1 MDDTK
6 LTAGFY
12 EQVINEY
19 FAKRLAHIENRFKET
34 KKIDQTE
41 ASTVLSGYLKDIVAQ
56 GLESA
61 KDTEEA
67 TGDATGLQR
76 QIELV
81 NKIIKLIQDETH
93 NDELA
98 ESLVDKKGEELL
110 TLLDSQN
117 NIRVVNA
124 NVKLPRPQTS
134 LAETSLF
141 TGAKHEPRM
150 FNELKVEIS
159 TCDRIDMLV
168 SFIKWSGLSL
178 LLDALKEFTQR
189 GGRLRIITTSY
200 LGATDYKAIEE
211 LQTLPN
217 VEIKISYE
225 TRRTRLH
232 AKAYIF
238 HRDTGFTTAYIGSSN
253 LSNPAISS
261 GLEWNVK
268 ITEKDLANTMHK
280 VLHTFDVYWHSPE
293 FETYNASQKERL
305 KTALYRERYQNK
317 PDKQYLIAENP
328 DAYHFRINPYSY
340 QQEILDEIE
349 AERTLR
355 ANYKNLIVAAT
366 GTGKTVIAAFD
377 YKRFCK
383 QHPGQ
388 ANRLLFIAHREEILN
403 QSLAC
408 FRGILEDANFG
419 DLFVGS
425 HKPTAQVSH
434 LFMSIQT
441 FNSQDWIAKTSP
453 DFYDYIVVDEF
464 HHAAASS
471 YQKLL
476 NYYTPKIWLGLTAT
490 PERMDGKNVAE
501 YFNNRITSEIRLP
514 EAIERKLLC
523 PFHYF
528 GVSDGTD
535 LSHLTWSR
543 GGYDVKD
550 LNDVYVLDAFKAKKR
565 ASLVVQAVRKYTA
578 DINLVHGVGFCV
590 SIEHARFMNRVFN
603 KEGIPSICLTGNSS
617 DDERKNA
624 RNRLAA
630 GDIKFI
636 FVVDL
641 YNEGV
646 DIPEIDTILFLRP
659 TESLTIFLQ
668 QLGRGLRLAEDKEC
682 LTVLDFIGQSHKKY
696 RFDEKF
702 SALLQ
707 RTRKGLQREIEQG
720 FSSLPA
726 GCYIQLEKE
735 AQTVVLKNIKAAL
748 STKAALVEKLRDYA
762 QEATEPITAG
772 NFADYYHMSLLHLY
786 SFPKTS
792 FSSLCVA
799 ADLLPTYVV
808 PERDYLTN
816 ALARI
821 SAIDSRRWLQFLLQK
836 LPAIA
841 NWKVSDFNEAEKRM
855 LWMFYFTFY
864 QTAPTETAPNPAAEN
879 SVSNSRFGEIA
890 EKKTAIEEDAD
901 SGSRS
906 TETAEVQNEKD
917 STFSENDRKL
927 QTAIHK
933 LQELSRCTT
942 VWEEMVSV
950 LQYNLA
956 HITFVDDPVDLG
968 FDCPL
973 DLHCHY
979 TRDQLFAALDYLTPS
994 NVRQGVKWLPD
1005 KKIDVLINT
1014 LIKSEKDYSPSTM
1027 YNDYSINENLFHWQ
1041 SQSTTSANSPTGQR
1055 YIHHKEQGS
1064 KVLLFVREY
1073 GENEAGTAPFMYLG
1087 LAEFVQNDGSR
1098 PMNIIWRLEKP
1109 IPASMIQCTNK
1120 LVL

>member
-1 MDDTK
+1 MDDKK
-6 LTAGFY
+6 LSPGFY

-19 FAKRLAHIENRFKET
+19 YAKQLEHVDSRFKEIES
-34 KKIDQTE
+34 IDQTE
-41 ASTVLSGYLKDIVAQ
+41 ASSVLSSYLKDIVTQ

-61 KDTEEA
+61 KDTEETKSNT
-67 TGDATGLQR
+67 TGIQR
-76 QIELV
+76 QIVLA
-81 NKIIKLIQDETH
+81 NKIIKLIQYETK
-93 NDELA
+93 NEELA
-98 ESLVDKKGEELL
+98 ELLVDKKGEELL

-117 NIRVVNA
+117 TIRVVNA
-124 NVKLPRPQTS
+124 NAKILRPQTS
-134 LAETSLF
+134 LTETSLF
-141 TGAKHEPRM
+141 TGAKHEPQM
-150 FNELKVEIS
+150 YSELKAEIS

-168 SFIKWSGLSL
+168 SFVKWSGLSL
-178 LLDALKEFTQR
+178 LLDSLKEFTHR
-189 GGRLRIITTSY
+189 GGQLRIITTSY
-200 LGATDYKAIEE
+200 LGATDYKAIEV
-211 LQTLPN
+211 LNALPN
-217 VEIKISYE
+217 VEIKISYD
-225 TRRTRLH
+225 TKRTRLH

-238 HRDTGFTTAYIGSSN
+238 HRATGFTTAYIGSSN
-253 LSNPAISS
+253 MSNPAMSS

-268 ITEKDLANTMHK
+268 ITEKDLSNTMNK
-280 VLHTFDVYWHSPE
+280 VLHTFDAYWHSPD
-293 FETYNASQKERL
+293 FDIYNAAQKERL
-305 KTALYRERYQNK
+305 KTALYRERFQNK
-317 PDKQYLIAENP
+317 PGKQYLVAENP
-328 DAYHFRINPYSY
+328 GAYHFKITPYPY

-383 QHPGQ
+383 QNPGQ
-388 ANRLLFIAHREEILN
+388 ANKLLFIAHREEILS
-403 QSLAC
+403 QSLSC
-408 FRGILEDANFG
+408 FRGILEDENFG

-425 HKPTAQVSH
+425 HRPTSQVSH

-441 FNSQDWIAKTSP
+441 FNSQDWTSKTSP
-453 DFYDYIVVDEF
+453 DFYDYIIIDEF

-476 NYYTPKIWLGLTAT
+476 NYYKPKIWLGLTAT

-535 LSHLTWSR
+535 LSGLTWSR
-543 GGYDVKD
+543 GGYDIKE
-550 LNDVYVLDAFKAKKR
+550 LNNVYVLNAFAARKR
-565 ASLVVQAVRKYTA
+565 ATLVVQAVRKYTA
-578 DINLVHGVGFCV
+578 DLNLVHGVGFCV
-590 SIEHARFMNRVFN
+590 SIEHAIFMNKVFN
-603 KEGIPSICLTGNSS
+603 EEGIPSICLTGGSS
-617 DDERKNA
+617 DEERNTA
-624 RNRLAA
+624 RSKLIS
-630 GDIKFI
+630 GEIKFI

-702 SALLQ
+702 TALLH
-707 RTRKGLQREIEQG
+707 RTRKGLYREIEQG
-720 FSSLPA
+720 FISLPA
-726 GCYIQLEKE
+726 GCYIQLEKQ
-735 AQTVVLKNIKAAL
+735 AQSVILKNIKDSLITRTAL
-748 STKAALVEKLRDYA
+748 IEKLRDYA
-762 QEATEPITAG
+762 QETKDPITVG
-772 NFADYYHMSLLHLY
+772 NFADYYHISLLYLY
-786 SFPKTS
+786 SKTT

-799 ADLLPTYVV
+799 ANLLPPYEI
-808 PERDYLTN
+808 PEKDYLAK
-816 ALARI
+816 ALPRI
-821 SAIDSRRWLQFLLQK
+821 ATIDSRRWLQFLLDK
-836 LPAIA
+836 LPSIA
-841 NWKVSDFNEAEKRM
+841 NWKVTWFSELEKRM
-855 LWMFYFTFY
+855 IWMFYFTFY
-864 QTAPTETAPNPAAEN
+864 QTIEAEDVPNTSSETL
-879 SVSNSRFGEIA
+879 
-890 EKKTAIEEDAD
+890 
-901 SGSRS
+901 
-906 TETAEVQNEKD
+906 
-917 STFSENDRKL
+917 SERDRKL

-933 LQELSRCTT
+933 LQELSQYNT
-942 VWEEMVSV
+942 VWEEMISV
-950 LQYNLA
+950 LEYNLK
-956 HITFVDDPVDLG
+956 HITFVDDSVDVG

-979 TRDQLFAALDYLTPS
+979 TRDQLFAALDYLNPS
-994 NVRQGVKWLPD
+994 NIRQGVKWLPD

-1041 SQSTTSANSPTGQR
+1041 SQSTTSEASPTGQR
-1055 YIHHKEQGS
+1055 YINHKKQGS

-1073 GENEAGTAPFMYLG
+1073 GENEAKKAAPFMFLG
-1087 LAEFVQNDGSR
+1087 LAEFVQNEGSR

>member
-1 MDDTK
+1 MGDKK
-6 LTAGFY
+6 LAPGFY
-12 EQVINEY
+12 EQVINEH
-19 FAKRLAHIENRFKET
+19 FAKQLEHVESRFKEIEA
-34 KKIDQTE
+34 IDPTE
-41 ASTVLSGYLKDIVAQ
+41 ASSVLSSYLKDIVMQ

-61 KDTEEA
+61 KDTEE
-67 TGDATGLQR
+67 TGIDTTGIQR
-76 QIELV
+76 QINLA
-81 NKIIKLIQDETH
+81 NKIIKLIQDETK
-93 NDELA
+93 NEELT

-117 NIRVVNA
+117 TIRVVNA
-124 NVKLPRPQTS
+124 NAKIPRPQTS

-141 TGAKHEPRM
+141 TGAKHEPQM
-150 FNELKVEIS
+150 YSELKAEID

-168 SFIKWSGLSL
+168 SFVKWSGLSL
-178 LLDALKEFTQR
+178 LLDSLKAFTQR
-189 GGRLRIITTSY
+189 GGQLRIITTSY

-211 LQTLPN
+211 LHRLPN
-217 VEIKISYE
+217 VEIKISYD
-225 TRRTRLH
+225 TKRTRLH

-238 HRDTGFTTAYIGSSN
+238 HRETGFTTAYIGSSN
-253 LSNPAISS
+253 LSNPAMSS

-268 ITEKDLANTMHK
+268 ITEKDLSNTMNK
-280 VLHTFDVYWHSPE
+280 VLHTFDAYWHSPD
-293 FETYNASQKERL
+293 FETYNSAQKERL
-305 KTALYRERYQNK
+305 KTALYRERFQDK
-317 PDKQYLIAENP
+317 PGKQYLIAENP
-328 DAYHFRINPYSY
+328 EAYHFRITPYSY

-349 AERTLR
+349 AERKLR
-355 ANYKNLIVAAT
+355 SNYKNLIVAAT

-383 QHPGQ
+383 QNPGH
-388 ANRLLFIAHREEILN
+388 ANKLLFIAHREEILS
-403 QSLAC
+403 QSISC

-425 HKPTAQVSH
+425 HRPVSQVSH

-441 FNSQDWIAKTSP
+441 FNSQDWTTKTSP
-453 DFYDYIVVDEF
+453 DFYDYIVIDEF

-490 PERMDGKNVAE
+490 PERMDGKNVAD
-501 YFNNRITSEIRLP
+501 YFNHRITSEIRLP

-535 LSHLTWSR
+535 LSSLTWSR
-543 GGYDVKD
+543 GGYDIKD
-550 LNDVYVLDAFKAKKR
+550 LNNIYVLDQLKARKR
-565 ASLVVQAVRKYTA
+565 ASLVIQAVRKYTA

-590 SIEHARFMNRVFN
+590 SIEHAEFMNKVFN
-603 KEGIPSICLTGNSS
+603 EEGIPSICLTGGSS
-617 DDERKNA
+617 DKERNTA
-624 RNRLAA
+624 RSKLTS
-630 GDIKFI
+630 GEVKFI

-702 SALLQ
+702 SALLH
-707 RTRKGLQREIEQG
+707 RTRKGLYREIDQG
-720 FSSLPA
+720 FMSLPA

-735 AQTVVLKNIKAAL
+735 AQSVILKNIKDSL
-748 STKAALVEKLRDYA
+748 STRVALIEKLRDYA
-762 QEATEPITAG
+762 QETKEPITAG
-772 NFADYYHMSLLHLY
+772 NFADYYHISLLYLY
-786 SFPKTS
+786 SKTT

-799 ADLLPTYVV
+799 ANLLPPYEI
-808 PERDYLTN
+808 PERDYLAK
-816 ALARI
+816 ALPRI
-821 SAIDSRRWLQFLLQK
+821 AAIDSRRWLQFLLDK
-836 LPAIA
+836 LPSIA
-841 NWKVSDFNEAEKRM
+841 NWRVTEFNELEKRM
-855 LWMFYFTFY
+855 IWMFYFTFF
-864 QTAPTETAPNPAAEN
+864 QTIETRDI
-879 SVSNSRFGEIA
+879 SNESLEA
-890 EKKTAIEEDAD
+890 L
-901 SGSRS
+901 
-906 TETAEVQNEKD
+906 
-917 STFSENDRKL
+917 SERDRKL
-927 QTAIHK
+927 RTAIHK
-933 LQELSRCTT
+933 LQELSQYTT
-942 VWEEMVSV
+942 VWEEMISV
-950 LQYNLA
+950 LEYNLK
-956 HITFVDDPVDLG
+956 HITFVDDPVNIG

-979 TRDQLFAALDYLTPS
+979 TRDQIFAALDYLTPS
-994 NVRQGVKWLPD
+994 NIRQGVKWLPE

-1041 SQSTTSANSPTGQR
+1041 SQSTTSATSPTGQR

-1087 LAEFVQNDGSR
+1087 LAKFVQNEGSR
-1098 PMNIIWRLEKP
+1098 PMNIIWQLDKP

>member
-1 MDDTK
+1 MSDKK
-6 LTAGFY
+6 LKPGFY
-12 EQVINEY
+12 EQVISEH
-19 FAKRLAHIENRFKET
+19 FAKQLEQVENRFKEIEP
-34 KKIDQTE
+34 IDQTE
-41 ASTVLSGYLKDIVAQ
+41 ASTVLSGYLKDIVTQ

-61 KDTEEA
+61 KDTGESE
-67 TGDATGLQR
+67 GDATGLQR
-76 QIELV
+76 QIILA
-81 NKIIKLIQDETH
+81 NKIIKLIQEET
-93 NDELA
+93 NNEELK

-117 NIRVVNA
+117 TIHVVNA
-124 NVKLPRPQTS
+124 NAKIPRPQTS

-141 TGAKHEPRM
+141 TGAKHEPQM
-150 FNELKVEIS
+150 FNELKAEIS

-178 LLDALKEFTQR
+178 LLEALKDFTQR
-189 GGRLRIITTSY
+189 GGKLRIITTSY
-200 LGATDYKAIEE
+200 LGATDFKAIEE
-211 LQTLPN
+211 LNALPN
-217 VEIKISYE
+217 VEIKISYD
-225 TRRTRLH
+225 TKRTRLH
-232 AKAYIF
+232 AKAYVF

-268 ITEKDLANTMHK
+268 ITEKDLSNTMNK
-280 VLHTFDVYWHSPE
+280 VLHTFDVYWNSAD
-293 FETYNASQKERL
+293 FELYDATQKERL
-305 KTALYRERYQNK
+305 KTALYTERYQGK
-317 PDKQYLIAENP
+317 PGKEYLIAENP
-328 DAYHFRINPYSY
+328 VSYHFRITPYWY
-340 QQEILDEIE
+340 QQKILEEIE
-349 AERTLR
+349 AERKLR
-355 ANYKNLIVAAT
+355 SNYKNLIVAAT

-383 QHPGQ
+383 QNPGQ
-388 ANRLLFIAHREEILN
+388 ANKLLFIAHREEILS
-403 QSLAC
+403 QSISC

-425 HKPTAQVSH
+425 HRPTSQVSH

-441 FNSQDWIAKTSP
+441 FNSQDWTTKTSP
-453 DFYDYIVVDEF
+453 DFYDYIIIDEF

-476 NYYTPKIWLGLTAT
+476 NYYSPKIWLGLTAT
-490 PERMDGKNVAE
+490 PERMDGKNVAD
-501 YFNNRITSEIRLP
+501 YFNHRITSEIRLP

-535 LSHLTWSR
+535 LSTLTWSR

-550 LNDVYVLDAFKAKKR
+550 LNNIYVLDQIKARKR
-565 ASLVVQAVRKYTA
+565 ASLVIQAVRKYTA

-590 SIEHARFMNRVFN
+590 SIEHAKFMNKIFN
-603 KEGIPSICLTGNSS
+603 DEGIPSICLTGGSS
-617 DDERKNA
+617 DEERNSA
-624 RNRLAA
+624 RTKLTS
-630 GDIKFI
+630 GEIKFI

-702 SALLQ
+702 TALLH
-707 RTRKGLQREIEQG
+707 RTRKGLYREIDQG
-720 FSSLPA
+720 FTSLPA

-735 AQTVVLKNIKAAL
+735 AQTVILKNIKDSLITRAAL
-748 STKAALVEKLRDYA
+748 IEKLRDYA
-762 QEATEPITAG
+762 QEAKEPITVG
-772 NFADYYHMSLLHLY
+772 NFIDYYHISLLYLY
-786 SFPKTS
+786 SKTT

-799 ADLLPTYVV
+799 ADLLPEYKI
-808 PERDYLTN
+808 PEKDYLAK
-816 ALARI
+816 ALPRI
-821 SAIDSRRWLQFLLQK
+821 AAIDSRRWLQFLQNK
-836 LPAIA
+836 LPSIS
-841 NWKVSDFNEAEKRM
+841 NWKVTDFSDVEKRM
-855 LWMFYFTFY
+855 IWMFYFTFY
-864 QTAPTETAPNPAAEN
+864 QT
-879 SVSNSRFGEIA
+879 VS
-890 EKKTAIEEDAD
+890 TDD
-901 SGSRS
+901 L
-906 TETAEVQNEKD
+906 QNE
-917 STFSENDRKL
+917 TTGLLSENDTKL
-927 QTAIHK
+927 LTAIHK
-933 LQELSRCTT
+933 LQELSQYTT
-942 VWEEMVSV
+942 VWEEMISV
-950 LQYNLA
+950 LEYNLK
-956 HITFVDDPVDLG
+956 HITFVDDSVDVG

-1027 YNDYSINENLFHWQ
+1027 YNDYSINEYLFHWQ
-1041 SQSTTSANSPTGQR
+1041 SQSTTSATSPTGQR
-1055 YIHHKEQGS
+1055 YMHHKKQGS

-1087 LAEFVQNDGSR
+1087 LAEFVQNEGSR

>member
-1 MDDTK
+1 MDDKK
-6 LTAGFY
+6 LVTGFY
-12 EQVINEY
+12 EQVINEH
-19 FAKRLAHIENRFKET
+19 FAKQLEHVDNRFKEIES
-34 KKIDQTE
+34 IDQTE
-41 ASTVLSGYLKDIVAQ
+41 ASSVLSGYLKDIVIQ

-61 KDTEEA
+61 KDSEES
-67 TGDATGLQR
+67 TSDTNGLQS
-76 QIELV
+76 QINLA
-81 NKIIKLIQDETH
+81 NKIIKLIQEET
-93 NDELA
+93 NNEELK
-98 ESLVDKKGEELL
+98 ESLIDKKGEELL

-117 NIRVVNA
+117 TIRVVNPNA
-124 NVKLPRPQTS
+124 KIPRPQTS

-141 TGAKHEPRM
+141 TGAKHEPQM
-150 FNELKVEIS
+150 YSELKAEIN

-178 LLDALKEFTQR
+178 LLDSLKEFTQR
-189 GGRLRIITTSY
+189 GGHLRIITTSY

-211 LQTLPN
+211 LHALPN
-217 VEIKISYE
+217 VDIKISYD
-225 TRRTRLH
+225 TKRTRLH
-232 AKAYIF
+232 AKSYIF
-238 HRDTGFTTAYIGSSN
+238 HRATGFTTAYIGSSN

-261 GLEWNVK
+261 GLEWNIK
-268 ITEKDLANTMHK
+268 ITEKDLSNTMSK

-293 FETYNASQKERL
+293 FEIYNASQKERL
-305 KTALYRERYQNK
+305 KTALYRERFQGK
-317 PDKQYLIAENP
+317 PGKQYLVAENP
-328 DAYHFRINPYSY
+328 EAYHFRITPYSY

-349 AERTLR
+349 AERELR
-355 ANYKNLIVAAT
+355 SNYKNLIVAAT

-383 QHPGQ
+383 QNPGK
-388 ANRLLFIAHREEILN
+388 ANKLLFIAHREEILS
-403 QSLAC
+403 QSISC

-425 HKPTAQVSH
+425 HRPTSQVSH

-441 FNSQDWIAKTSP
+441 FNSQDWTTKTSP
-453 DFYDYIVVDEF
+453 DFYDYIIIDEF

-476 NYYTPKIWLGLTAT
+476 NYYKPKIWLGLTAT

-535 LSHLTWSR
+535 LSTLTWSR
-543 GGYDVKD
+543 GGYDIAQ
-550 LNDVYVLDAFKAKKR
+550 LNNIYVLDTFAARKR

-578 DINLVHGVGFCV
+578 DLNLVHGVGFCV
-590 SIEHARFMNRVFN
+590 SIEHAKFMNKVFN
-603 KEGIPSICLTGNSS
+603 DEGIPSICLTGGSS
-617 DDERKNA
+617 DTERSEA
-624 RNRLAA
+624 RNKLTS
-630 GDIKFI
+630 GEVKFI

-696 RFDEKF
+696 RFDEKIT
-702 SALLQ
+702 ALLH
-707 RTRKGLQREIEQG
+707 RTRKGLYREIDQG
-720 FSSLPA
+720 FTSLPV

-735 AQTVVLKNIKAAL
+735 AQNVILKNIKASL
-748 STKAALVEKLRDYA
+748 STKSALIEKLRDYA
-762 QEATEPITAG
+762 QETTDPITAG
-772 NFADYYHMSLLHLY
+772 NFADFYHMSLLHLY

-799 ADLLPTYVV
+799 ANLLPAYEI

-816 ALARI
+816 ALSRI
-821 SAIDSRRWLQFLLQK
+821 AAIDSRRWLQFLLDK
-836 LPAIA
+836 LPSIA
-841 NWKVSDFNEAEKRM
+841 NWNVSEFSELEKRM
-855 LWMFYFTFY
+855 IWMFYFTFY
-864 QTAPTETAPNPAAEN
+864 QT
-879 SVSNSRFGEIA
+879 I
-890 EKKTAIEEDAD
+890 
-901 SGSRS
+901 
-906 TETAEVQNEKD
+906 TAEDTPNK
-917 STFSENDRKL
+917 TTKNISENDYKL
-927 QTAIHK
+927 LAAIHK
-933 LQELSRCTT
+933 LQELSQYNT
-942 VWEEMVSV
+942 VWEEMVSI
-950 LQYNLA
+950 LEYNLN
-956 HITFVDDPVDLG
+956 HITFVDDPVDIG

-979 TRDQLFAALDYLTPS
+979 TRDQIFAALDYFTPS
-994 NVRQGVKWLPD
+994 NIRQGVKWLPD

-1041 SQSTTSANSPTGQR
+1041 SQSTTSETSPTGQR

-1087 LAEFVQNDGSR
+1087 LAEFVQNEGSR

-1109 IPASMIQCTNK
+1109 IPANMIQCTNK

>member
-1 MDDTK
+1 MSDKK
-6 LTAGFY
+6 LKPGFY
-12 EQVINEY
+12 EQVVSEH
-19 FAKRLAHIENRFKET
+19 FAKQLEQVENRFKEIEP
-34 KKIDQTE
+34 IDQTE
-41 ASTVLSGYLKDIVAQ
+41 ASTVLSGYLKDIVTQ

-61 KDTEEA
+61 KDTGESE
-67 TGDATGLQR
+67 GDATGLQR
-76 QIELV
+76 QIILA
-81 NKIIKLIQDETH
+81 NKIIKLIQEET
-93 NDELA
+93 NNEELK

-117 NIRVVNA
+117 TIHVVNA
-124 NVKLPRPQTS
+124 NAKIPRPQTS

-141 TGAKHEPRM
+141 TGAKHEPQM
-150 FNELKVEIS
+150 FNELKAEIS

-178 LLDALKEFTQR
+178 LLEALKDFTQR
-189 GGRLRIITTSY
+189 GGKLRIITTSY
-200 LGATDYKAIEE
+200 LGATDFKAIEE
-211 LQTLPN
+211 LNALPN
-217 VEIKISYE
+217 VEIKISYD
-225 TRRTRLH
+225 TKRTRLH
-232 AKAYIF
+232 AKAYVF

-268 ITEKDLANTMHK
+268 ITEKDLSNTMNK
-280 VLHTFDVYWHSPE
+280 VLHTFDVYWNSAD
-293 FETYNASQKERL
+293 FELYDATQKERL
-305 KTALYRERYQNK
+305 KTALYTERYQGK
-317 PDKQYLIAENP
+317 PGKEYLIAENP
-328 DAYHFRINPYSY
+328 VSYHFRITPYWY
-340 QQEILDEIE
+340 QQKILEEIE
-349 AERTLR
+349 AERKLR
-355 ANYKNLIVAAT
+355 SNYKNLIVAAT

-383 QHPGQ
+383 QNPGQ
-388 ANRLLFIAHREEILN
+388 ANKLLFIAHREEILS
-403 QSLAC
+403 QSISC

-425 HKPTAQVSH
+425 HRPTSQVSH

-441 FNSQDWIAKTSP
+441 FNSQDWTTKTSP
-453 DFYDYIVVDEF
+453 DFYDYIIIDEF

-476 NYYTPKIWLGLTAT
+476 NYYSPKIWLGLTAT
-490 PERMDGKNVAE
+490 PERMDGKNVAD
-501 YFNNRITSEIRLP
+501 YFNHRITSEIRLP

-535 LSHLTWSR
+535 LSTLTWSR

-550 LNDVYVLDAFKAKKR
+550 LNNIYVLDQIKARKR
-565 ASLVVQAVRKYTA
+565 ASLVIQAVRKYTA

-590 SIEHARFMNRVFN
+590 SIEHAKFMNKIFN
-603 KEGIPSICLTGNSS
+603 DEGIPSICLTGGSS
-617 DDERKNA
+617 DEERNSA
-624 RNRLAA
+624 RTKLTS
-630 GDIKFI
+630 GEIKFI

-702 SALLQ
+702 TALLH
-707 RTRKGLQREIEQG
+707 RTRKGLYREIDQG
-720 FSSLPA
+720 FTSLPA

-735 AQTVVLKNIKAAL
+735 AQTVILKNIKDSLITRAAL
-748 STKAALVEKLRDYA
+748 IEKLRDYA
-762 QEATEPITAG
+762 QEAKEPITVG
-772 NFADYYHMSLLHLY
+772 NFIDYYHISLLYLY
-786 SFPKTS
+786 SKTT

-799 ADLLPTYVV
+799 ADLLPEYKI
-808 PERDYLTN
+808 PEKDYLAK
-816 ALARI
+816 ALPRI
-821 SAIDSRRWLQFLLQK
+821 AAIDSRRWLQFLQNK
-836 LPAIA
+836 LPSIS
-841 NWKVSDFNEAEKRM
+841 NWKVTDFSDVEKRM
-855 LWMFYFTFY
+855 IWMFYFTFY
-864 QTAPTETAPNPAAEN
+864 QT
-879 SVSNSRFGEIA
+879 VS
-890 EKKTAIEEDAD
+890 TDD
-901 SGSRS
+901 L
-906 TETAEVQNEKD
+906 QNE
-917 STFSENDRKL
+917 TTGLLSENDTKL
-927 QTAIHK
+927 LTAIHK
-933 LQELSRCTT
+933 LQELSQYTT
-942 VWEEMVSV
+942 VWEEMISV
-950 LQYNLA
+950 LEYNLK
-956 HITFVDDPVDLG
+956 HITFVDDSVDVG

-1027 YNDYSINENLFHWQ
+1027 YNDYSINEYLFHWQ
-1041 SQSTTSANSPTGQR
+1041 SQSTTSATSPTGQR
-1055 YIHHKEQGS
+1055 YMHHKKQGS

-1087 LAEFVQNDGSR
+1087 LAEFVQNEGSR

>member
-1 MDDTK
+1 MNNNK
-6 LTAGFY
+6 LFPGFY

-19 FAKRLAHIENRFKET
+19 FAKQLEQVENRFKEIEP
-34 KKIDQTE
+34 IDQTE
-41 ASTVLSGYLKDIVAQ
+41 ASTVLSGYLKDIVIQ

-61 KDTEEA
+61 KESGESE
-67 TGDATGLQR
+67 GNVTGLQR
-76 QIELV
+76 QIVLA
-81 NKIIKLIQDETH
+81 NKIIKLIQEET
-93 NDELA
+93 NNEELK
-98 ESLVDKKGEELL
+98 ESFVDKKGEELL

-117 NIRVVNA
+117 TIRVVNA
-124 NVKLPRPQTS
+124 NAKIPRPQTS

-141 TGAKHEPRM
+141 TGAKHEPQM
-150 FNELKVEIS
+150 FSELKAEIS

-178 LLDALKEFTQR
+178 LLESLKDFTQR
-189 GGRLRIITTSY
+189 GGKLRIITTSY
-200 LGATDYKAIEE
+200 LGATDFKAIEE
-211 LQTLPN
+211 LNALPN
-217 VEIKISYE
+217 VEIKISYD
-225 TRRTRLH
+225 TKRTRLH
-232 AKAYIF
+232 AKAYVF

-268 ITEKDLANTMHK
+268 ITEKDLSNTMNK
-280 VLHTFDVYWHSPE
+280 VLHTFDAYWHSPD
-293 FETYNASQKERL
+293 FETYSSAQKERL
-305 KTALYRERYQNK
+305 KTALYRERFQDK
-317 PDKQYLIAENP
+317 PGKQYLIAENP
-328 DAYHFRINPYSY
+328 EAYHFRITPYSY
-340 QQEILDEIE
+340 QQEILDEIA
-349 AERTLR
+349 AERELR
-355 ANYKNLIVAAT
+355 SNYKNLIVAAT

-383 QHPGQ
+383 QNPGQ
-388 ANRLLFIAHREEILN
+388 ANKLLFIAHREEILS
-403 QSLAC
+403 QSISC

-425 HKPTAQVSH
+425 HRPTSQVSH

-441 FNSQDWIAKTSP
+441 FNSQDWTTKTSP
-453 DFYDYIVVDEF
+453 DFYDYIIIDEF

-490 PERMDGKNVAE
+490 PERMDGKNVAD
-501 YFNNRITSEIRLP
+501 YFNHRITSEIRLP

-535 LSHLTWSR
+535 LSTLTWSR

-550 LNDVYVLDAFKAKKR
+550 LNNIYVLDQIKARKR
-565 ASLVVQAVRKYTA
+565 ATLVIQAVRKYTA

-590 SIEHARFMNRVFN
+590 SIEHANFMNKIFN
-603 KEGIPSICLTGNSS
+603 EEGIPSICLTGKSP
-617 DDERKNA
+617 DEERNTA
-624 RNRLAA
+624 RYKLTS
-630 GDIKFI
+630 GEVKFI

-641 YNEGV
+641 FNEGI
-646 DIPEIDTILFLRP
+646 DIPVIDTILFLRP

-702 SALLQ
+702 TALLH
-707 RTRKGLQREIEQG
+707 RTRKGLYREIDQG
-720 FSSLPA
+720 FASLPA

-735 AQTVVLKNIKAAL
+735 AQNVILKNIKASL
-748 STKAALVEKLRDYA
+748 STKAALIEKLSDFHDYSRK
-762 QEATEPITAG
+762 ENVPFSAG
-772 NFADYYHMSLLHLY
+772 NFVDYYHISLLHLY

-792 FSSLCVA
+792 FSSLCVD
-799 ADLLPTYVV
+799 ADLIPPFEV

-816 ALARI
+816 ALSRI
-821 SAIDSRRWLQFLLQK
+821 ASIDSRRWLQFLLNK
-836 LPAIA
+836 LPFIA
-841 NWKVSDFNEAEKRM
+841 NWKVTDFSDLEKRM
-855 LWMFYFTFY
+855 IWMFYFTFY
-864 QTAPTETAPNPAAEN
+864 QTVVT
-879 SVSNSRFGEIA
+879 
-890 EKKTAIEEDAD
+890 DD
-901 SGSRS
+901 L
-906 TETAEVQNEKD
+906 QNEATD
-917 STFSENDRKL
+917 SFSENDQKL
-927 QTAIHK
+927 LSAIHR
-933 LQELSRCTT
+933 LQELSKNTT
-942 VWEEMVSV
+942 VWEEMISV
-950 LQYNLA
+950 LKYNLN
-956 HITFVDDPVDLG
+956 HITFVDDPVDVG

-1041 SQSTTSANSPTGQR
+1041 SQSTTSATSPTGQR
-1055 YIHHKEQGS
+1055 YMHHKEQGS

-1087 LAEFVQNDGSR
+1087 LAEFVQNEGSR

>member
-1 MDDTK
+1 MDDKK
-6 LTAGFY
+6 LKAGFY
-12 EQVINEY
+12 EQVINEH
-19 FAKRLAHIENRFKET
+19 FAKQLEHIESRFKET
-34 KKIDQTE
+34 EKIDQTE
-41 ASTVLSGYLKDIVAQ
+41 ASIVLSSYLKDIVTQ

-61 KDTEEA
+61 KDTGETEGE
-67 TGDATGLQR
+67 TTGLQR
-76 QIELV
+76 QIVLA
-81 NKIIKLIQDETH
+81 NKIIKLIQEET
-93 NDELA
+93 NNEELK
-98 ESLVDKKGEELL
+98 ESLVDKNGEELL

-117 NIRVVNA
+117 TIRVVDA
-124 NVKLPRPQTS
+124 SARIPRPQTS
-134 LAETSLF
+134 LSETSLF
-141 TGAKHEPRM
+141 TGAKHEPQM
-150 FNELKVEIS
+150 FSELKAEIN

-178 LLDALKEFTQR
+178 LLESLKVFTQR
-189 GGRLRIITTSY
+189 GGKLRIITTSY
-200 LGATDYKAIEE
+200 LGATDFKAIEE
-211 LQTLPN
+211 LNALPN
-217 VEIKISYE
+217 VEIKISYD
-225 TRRTRLH
+225 TKRTRLH
-232 AKAYIF
+232 AKAYVF

-253 LSNPAISS
+253 LSNPAMSS

-268 ITEKDLANTMHK
+268 ITEKDLASTMHK
-280 VLHTFDVYWHSPE
+280 VSHTFDVYWHSPE

-328 DAYHFRINPYSY
+328 EAYHFRINPYPY
-340 QQEILDEIE
+340 QQEILDEME

-355 ANYKNLIVAAT
+355 SNYKNLIVAAT

-388 ANRLLFIAHREEILN
+388 ANKLLFIAHREEILS

-425 HKPTAQVSH
+425 HRPTSQVSH

-441 FNSQDWIAKTSP
+441 FNSQDWTTKTSP
-453 DFYDYIVVDEF
+453 DFYDYIIIDEF

-476 NYYTPKIWLGLTAT
+476 NYFTPKIWLGLTAT
-490 PERMDGKNVAE
+490 PERMDGKNVAD
-501 YFNNRITSEIRLP
+501 YFNHRITSEIRLP

-535 LSHLTWSR
+535 LSQLTWSR

-550 LNDVYVLDAFKAKKR
+550 LNNVYVLDNFKAKKR
-565 ASLVVQAVRKYTA
+565 ASLVVKAVRKYTA
-578 DINLVHGVGFCV
+578 DLNLVHGVGFCV
-590 SIEHARFMNRVFN
+590 SIEHAQFMNRFFN
-603 KEGIPSICLTGNSS
+603 DEGIPSICLTGNSS
-617 DDERKNA
+617 DDERSSA
-624 RNRLAA
+624 RSKLIS
-630 GDIKFI
+630 GEIKFI

-668 QLGRGLRLAEDKEC
+668 QLGRGLRLADDKEC

-707 RTRKGLQREIEQG
+707 RTRMGLHREIEQG
-720 FSSLPA
+720 FASLPA

-735 AQTVVLKNIKAAL
+735 AQNVILKNIKASL
-748 STKAALVEKLRDYA
+748 STKSALIEKLRDYA
-762 QEATEPITAG
+762 QEATELITVG
-772 NFADYYHMSLLHLY
+772 NFAEYYHMSLLHVY
-786 SFPKTS
+786 SVAKTS

-799 ADLLPTYVV
+799 ADLLPSFAV
-808 PERDYLTN
+808 PERDYLTS
-816 ALARI
+816 ALPRI
-821 SAIDSRRWLQFLLQK
+821 ASIDSRRWLQFLLQK
-836 LPAIA
+836 LPSIA
-841 NWKVSDFNEAEKRM
+841 TWTPSEFSELEKRM
-855 LWMFYFTFY
+855 IWMFYFTFF
-864 QTAPTETAPNPAAEN
+864 QTFASEDSDEKIE
-879 SVSNSRFGEIA
+879 SNL
-890 EKKTAIEEDAD
+890 
-901 SGSRS
+901 
-906 TETAEVQNEKD
+906 
-917 STFSENDRKL
+917 SENDRKL
-927 QTAIHK
+927 CTAIRR
-933 LQELSRCTT
+933 LQELSHCTI
-942 VWEEMVSV
+942 VWEEMTSV
-950 LQYNLA
+950 LQYNLE

-979 TRDQLFAALDYLTPS
+979 TRDQIFAALDYLTPS
-994 NVRQGVKWLPD
+994 NIRQGVKWLPD
-1005 KKIDVLINT
+1005 KKVDVLLNT

-1027 YNDYSINENLFHWQ
+1027 YNDYSINETLFHWQ
-1041 SQSTTSANSPTGQR
+1041 SQSTTSAASPTGQR
-1055 YIHHKEQGS
+1055 YRYHREQGS
-1064 KVLLFVREY
+1064 KVILFVREY
-1073 GENEAGTAPFMYLG
+1073 DKIENITAPFMYLG
-1087 LAEFVQNDGSR
+1087 LADFVSSEGSR
-1098 PMNIIWRLEKP
+1098 PMNIIWQLQRP
-1109 IPASMIQCTNK
+1109 IPAAMIACTNK
-1120 LVL
+1120 LVM